1 MKLPITQI
9 KIRIGQNCAI
19 EMVDNNINFCDLK
32 LPEIQEKEIW
42 DRAKSL
48 VSRSGYI
55 LDKEVEDFEK
65 SFASYCDSSNCI
77 GVATGCDALL
87 WVMEALGI
95 GKGDEV
101 ITVANTFIGTILPI
115 IRAGATPVLVDCDP
129 ITQQIDPE
137 QVEAAVTTR
146 TAAIVPVHLYG
157 RLAPMD
163 ELLVIAKKHGLAVLE
178 DSAQAHGARY
188 QGRRAGSIGT
198 ASGFSFYPAK
208 NLGAWG
214 DGGAVTTNDANLAAK
229 IKKIRNYGQEKKY
242 IHDTM
247 GWNSRLDSIQAIVLS
262 EKLKLLDQWN
272 EKRRVAASWY
282 YERLKDSEF
291 CLYHEKPENE
301 AVHHLFVI
309 THKDRD
315 LLQDK
320 LNLANIPSGIH
331 YPIPIHKH
339 KCFVDLTF
347 TNNASFPH
355 AEQQGREL
363 LSLPMHPNLTE
374 CEIEQVCNCLN
385 NL

>member
-1 MKLPITQI
+1 MAEH
-9 KIRIGQNCAI
+9 N
-19 EMVDNNINFCDLK
+19 VNFCDLK
-32 LPEIQEKEIW
+32 LPDIQEKEIW

-48 VSRSGYI
+48 VSRNGYI
-55 LDKEVEDFEK
+55 LDNEVEDFEK

-87 WVMEALGI
+87 WAMEALGI

-115 IRAGATPVLVDCDP
+115 IRVGATPVLVDCDP
-129 ITQQIDPE
+129 QTQQIDFA
-137 QVEAAVTTR
+137 QVEAAITIR

-163 ELLVIAKKHGLAVLE
+163 ELLYIAKKHHLAVLE

-188 QGRRAGSIGT
+188 QGKRAGSIGT

-214 DGGAVTTNDANLAAK
+214 DGGAVISNDANLAAK
-229 IKKIRNYGQEKKY
+229 IRKIRNYGQEKKY

-272 EKRRVAASWY
+272 EKRRLAASCY
-282 YERLKDSEF
+282 YERLQDSQF
-291 CLYHEKPENE
+291 CVYLEKPENE

-315 LLQDK
+315 FIQDK
-320 LNLANIPSGIH
+320 LNSANIPTGIH
-331 YPIPIHKH
+331 YPVPIHKH
-339 KCFVDLTF
+339 KCFADLSF
-347 TNNASFPH
+347 TKNSSFPH

-363 LSLPMHPNLTE
+363 LSLPMHPNLKE

>member
-1 MKLPITQI
+1 
-9 KIRIGQNCAI
+9 
-19 EMVDNNINFCDLK
+19 MVENNIKFCDLK

-48 VSRSGYI
+48 VSRNGYI

-65 SFASYCDSSNCI
+65 SFASYCDSSYCV

-87 WVMEALGI
+87 WAMEGLGI

-101 ITVANTFIGTILPI
+101 ITVANTFIGTVLPI
-115 IRAGATPVLVDCDP
+115 LRIGATPVLVDCDSK
-129 ITQQIDPE
+129 TQQIDTA

-146 TAAIVPVHLYG
+146 TAAIIPVHLYG
-157 RLAPMD
+157 RLAPMN
-163 ELLVIAKKHGLAVLE
+163 ELLLIAEKSGLVVLE
-178 DSAQAHGARY
+178 DAAQAHGAHY
-188 QGRRAGSIGT
+188 KGKRAGSIGK
-198 ASGFSFYPAK
+198 AAGFSFYPAK

-214 DGGAVTTNDANLAAK
+214 DGGALTTNDTSLAEK
-229 IKKIRNYGQEKKY
+229 IRKIRNYGQEQKY
-242 IHDTM
+242 IHETI
-247 GWNSRLDSIQAIVLS
+247 GWNSRLDSIQAIVLT
-262 EKLKLLDQWN
+262 EKLKLLEQWN
-272 EKRRVAASWY
+272 AKRRVAASWY

-315 LLQDK
+315 MLQEK
-320 LNLANIPSGIH
+320 LQSKGIPTGIH

-339 KCFVDLTF
+339 KCFADQSF
-347 TNNASFPH
+347 TSNVLFPNA
-355 AEQQGREL
+355 ERQGKEL
-363 LSLPMHPNLTE
+363 LSLPMHPNLKE
-374 CEIEQVCNCLN
+374 SDVDEVCNCLN